1 MIIPDLVARN
11 AQQCPDHVAFVEVG
25 PINRGRKE
33 TTWARFEERT
43 KRLANARPVPRSPT
57 GKIEKPKLHK
67 KYCSGEVT

>member
-1 MIIPDLVARN
+1 MIISDLVTRN
-11 AQQCPDHVAFVEVG
+11 ARQCPDHVAFVEVR
-25 PINRGRKE
+25 PISGERKE
-33 TTWARFEERT
+33 TIWARFEERT